1 MKFYEKLN
9 EYISALNCTAKDIAR
24 ISGISAATLSRYRSG
39 ERAPETGSEVF
50 SKLCSAI
57 AEAAGEHGI
66 TDITEKSVADAF
78 LSCEDFKTADKNRLC
93 RNFSALAAALDINLA
108 ELCRHTNYDASTV
121 FRFKNGTRRP
131 SDPEKF
137 ADDAAQYISGIINTK
152 EIAAVLYEVTGIKGG
167 GRASL
172 YADIKNWLLNS
183 ESPAESGRG
192 VSDFLN
198 KLDEFDLNKYIKAI
212 HFDEMKVPSLP
223 FQLPTS
229 KYYYG
234 ISEMMQSELDFLKAT
249 VLSKSNGSVTLY
261 SDMPMTEMAKD
272 KEFPKK
278 WMYGMALMLKKGL
291 HLNNIHNI
299 DRSFE
304 EMMLGLESWI
314 PMYMTGQISP
324 YYLKRAPGGTFN
336 HFLRV
341 SGAAALSGE
350 AIAGFHS
357 NGRYYLSKTKEDI
370 AYYQK
375 RADDLLKNASPLMD
389 IYREDS
395 AQRLNAFLLTDS
407 ETAGNRRSVLS
418 VPPVYTADNA
428 YLEKLLAAH
437 GISAEDIS
445 KILNFADRQ
454 REITEKIL
462 ENGTVTDEIML
473 MSEEEFELHPAV
485 LPLSG
490 MFYGK
495 DIRLAYGE
503 YTALLKKTEEFAQ
516 THKNYSA
523 EFTRANPFR
532 NLQIILHEGRWA
544 MISKGNF
551 PAIHF
556 IIHHQRLRSAIESFT
571 PPVVEE

>member
-1 MKFYEKLN
+1 MC
-9 EYISALNCTAKDIAR
+9 IR
-24 ISGISAATLSRYRSG
+24 
-39 ERAPETGSEVF
+39 
-50 SKLCSAI
+50 
-57 AEAAGEHGI
+57 
-66 TDITEKSVADAF
+66 
-78 LSCEDFKTADKNRLC
+78 
-93 RNFSALAAALDINLA
+93 
-108 ELCRHTNYDASTV
+108 
-121 FRFKNGTRRP
+121 
-131 SDPEKF
+131 
-137 ADDAAQYISGIINTK
+137 
-152 EIAAVLYEVTGIKGG
+152 
-167 GRASL
+167 
-172 YADIKNWLLNS
+172 
-183 ESPAESGRG
+183 
-192 VSDFLN
+192 
-198 KLDEFDLNKYIKAI
+198 
-212 HFDEMKVPSLP
+212 
-223 FQLPTS
+223 
-229 KYYYG
+229 
-234 ISEMMQSELDFLKAT
+234 
-249 VLSKSNGSVTLY
+249 
-261 SDMPMTEMAKD
+261 
-272 KEFPKK
+272 
-278 WMYGMALMLKKGL
+278 
-291 HLNNIHNI
+291 
-299 DRSFE
+299 DR
-304 EMMLGLESWI
+304 
-314 PMYMTGQISP
+314 
-324 YYLKRAPGGTFN
+324 
-336 HFLRV
+336 
-341 SGAAALSGE
+341 
-350 AIAGFHS
+350 
-357 NGRYYLSKTKEDI
+357 
-370 AYYQK
+370 
-375 RADDLLKNASPLMD
+375 D

-445 KILNFADRQ
+445 KILDFADRQ

-495 DIRLAYGE
+495 DIRLTYGE

>member
-1 MKFYEKLN
+1 M
-9 EYISALNCTAKDIAR
+9 
-24 ISGISAATLSRYRSG
+24 
-39 ERAPETGSEVF
+39 
-50 SKLCSAI
+50 
-57 AEAAGEHGI
+57 
-66 TDITEKSVADAF
+66 
-78 LSCEDFKTADKNRLC
+78 
-93 RNFSALAAALDINLA
+93 
-108 ELCRHTNYDASTV
+108 
-121 FRFKNGTRRP
+121 
-131 SDPEKF
+131 
-137 ADDAAQYISGIINTK
+137 
-152 EIAAVLYEVTGIKGG
+152 
-167 GRASL
+167 
-172 YADIKNWLLNS
+172 
-183 ESPAESGRG
+183 
-192 VSDFLN
+192 
-198 KLDEFDLNKYIKAI
+198 
-212 HFDEMKVPSLP
+212 PSLP

-445 KILNFADRQ
+445 KILDFADRQ

-495 DIRLAYGE
+495 DIRLTYGE